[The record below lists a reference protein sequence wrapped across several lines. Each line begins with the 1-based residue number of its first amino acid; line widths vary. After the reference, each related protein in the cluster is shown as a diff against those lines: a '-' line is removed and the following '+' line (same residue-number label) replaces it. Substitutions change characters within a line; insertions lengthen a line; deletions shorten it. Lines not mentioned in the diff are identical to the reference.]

1 MAHTLTRLVLLLPL
15 AAAGACGHVTSGDD
29 TPTGP
34 AKDVEE
40 ALDRLG
46 VNRDVGQRVDDT
58 GTALPDNYSP
68 YGPTATLNK
77 TDEIFFVGAHLMD
90 PANPGTALTSQLGWA
105 QDDQGQAAIL
115 RDQDTDPPWATDPQQ
130 SRRFAQS
137 LRAATAA
144 DVDGDGFEE
153 TAVVFVDPT
162 DANHD
167 QEVQLTVFANAEA
180 ATPYA
185 STTQVLAVQPG
196 VVDVAVTA
204 ADLDGDGKSDLV
216 IGVSTGTD
224 ARLMFALSDGSKLTV
239 NKDATKSVQPLNSG
253 AEMAWALSAGQLD
266 YDAGQ
271 EVTAVLNEHTGSV
284 GSDTGVAR
292 YFVYDD
298 AGAGEAE
305 LAKGPVQATD
315 GSIHTAVVAD
325 VSMGD
330 IDGDHLDEIVFGGLE
345 DYTYNCD
352 GVEYMFDAIDDQLH
366 GLADLGGHA
375 QTTFLSQ
382 CPDNSPWYLRYVYV
396 NTADIDGDG
405 VAEVQAGPFV
415 FDDWRAAAPFTP
427 LFTISQ
433 DAFVTSNDFGWM
445 DANTTDVEVGD
456 VTGDGRADVLVYSQD
471 ESAISVWSDDQI
483 NGFGKVSTLPVE
495 FKNSQGPAN
504 ALLVPVNLDKDST
517 VLKYTGAEHKLIFT
531 EPVVLAALA
540 APPCQDGIAQ
550 NYDAC
555 TTTFG
560 TATSQ
565 TVSKDQVLT
574 VSASASVGFKVED
587 EITQSG
593 LQIKATLTASAS
605 HISSQSYSLTRSVV
619 YTTGSQQDSV
629 IFTTIPYDQ
638 YTYTVMSA
646 PDPAMVGT
654 EVVVSLPREPITLIA
669 DRTFYN
675 QSITADALHIGD
687 DVFQHTVGDIT
698 TYPTRS
704 DERALIQRYG
714 GLETDEQSV
723 GQGTGSTEIGLS
735 VGQEY
740 SEGNSLSLGF
750 EFEVEA
756 TGATVLG
763 GFSVGASA
771 ENTLTVTSGSE
782 TSYTGSIGSI
792 SGDDFQNNIYKTG
805 LFTYVYPDAGS
816 GQEFEVVDYWVD
828 PVTAR

>member
-1 MAHTLTRLVLLLPL
+1 MAHLCTRLALLLPL
-15 AAAGACGHVTSGDD
+15 LAAGACGGGGSSGDD
-29 TPTGP
+29 SPTGP
-34 AKDVEE
+34 AKNVEE

-46 VNRDVGQRVDDT
+46 VNRDIGKRVDAT

-68 YGPTATLNK
+68 FGATADLNK
-77 TDEIFFVGAHLMD
+77 TDEIFFVGAHLQD
-90 PANPGTALTSQLGWA
+90 PDSPGTSLPSQLGWA
-105 QDDQGQAAIL
+105 QDDLGKAAIL
-115 RDQDTDPPWATDPQQ
+115 RDQDTDPPWATGPQQ

-137 LRAATAA
+137 LRAVTAA
-144 DVDGDGFEE
+144 DVDGDGLEE
-153 TAVVFVDPT
+153 TAVVFVDPS

-167 QEVQLTVFANAEA
+167 QELQLAVFDDAEA

-185 STTQVLAVQPG
+185 MTSQVLAVQPG
-196 VVDVAVTA
+196 VVDVAVAA

-216 IGVSTGTD
+216 IGVSTGAD
-224 ARLMFALSDGSKLTV
+224 ARLLFAMSDGSKLTV
-239 NKDATKSVQPLNSG
+239 NKDVTKSIQPLNSG
-253 AEMAWALSAGQLD
+253 AEMSWALAAGQLD

-284 GSDTGVAR
+284 GSDTGLAR

-298 AGAGEAE
+298 AGASEAE

-315 GSIHTAVVAD
+315 GSIHNAVVAD
-325 VSMGD
+325 VAMGD
-330 IDGDHLDEIVFGGLE
+330 IDGDNLDEIVLGGLE
-345 DYTYNCD
+345 GYSYNCD
-352 GVEYMFDAIDDQLH
+352 AVEYVFDAIDDQLH

-375 QTTFLSQ
+375 ETGFLSQ
-382 CPDNSPWYLRYVYV
+382 CPDYAPWDLRYVHV

-405 VAEVQAGPFV
+405 IDEIQAGPFV
-415 FDDWRAAAPFTP
+415 FDDWRAAASFTP

-433 DAFVTSNDFGWM
+433 DAFVTQNDFGWI
-445 DANTTDVEVGD
+445 DASTTDVETGD

-471 ESAISVWSDDQI
+471 EGAISVWSDDQV
-483 NGFGKVSTLPVE
+483 NGWGQVDSIPVE
-495 FKNSQGPAN
+495 RVNSQTPQN
-504 ALLVPVNLDKDST
+504 AILALVNLDKDST
-517 VLKYTGAEHKLIFT
+517 VLKYSDGEHKLIFT

-540 APPCQDGIAQ
+540 APPCPDGIAQ

-565 TVSKDQVLT
+565 TISEDQVLT

-605 HISSQSYSLTRSVV
+605 HISGQSYSLTRSVV

-629 IFTTIPYDQ
+629 IFTTVPYDQ

-646 PDPAMVGT
+646 PDPSLVGT
-654 EVVVSLPREPITLIA
+654 QVVVSLPREPITLIA

-687 DVFQHTVGDIT
+687 DVFKHTIGDIT

-704 DERALIQRYG
+704 DERALMQRYG
-714 GLETDEQSV
+714 GLDTDEQSV
-723 GQGTGSTEIGLS
+723 GQGTGFNRDRVVGGPGVQRGQLAVAGLRLR
-735 VGQEY
+735 GRGHRRHGPGRLQRGRERR
-740 SEGNSLSLGF
+740 GH
-750 EFEVEA
+750 
-756 TGATVLG
+756 
-763 GFSVGASA
+763 
-771 ENTLTVTSGSE
+771 
-782 TSYTGSIGSI
+782 
-792 SGDDFQNNIYKTG
+792 
-805 LFTYVYPDAGS
+805 PDRD
-816 GQEFEVVDYWVD
+816 QRLRDHLH
-828 PVTAR
+828 R